1 MFKKSHTDTQT
12 KATESDLDS
21 TDIDAILAKMNKST
35 DTNKD
40 ASKSQTTQST
50 DTNKDASQSADTNKD
65 SQKSAGNAQ
74 TNEQKDSKDAQIQ
87 DLTNTLK
94 MVQADFENYKKRAQK
109 ESQDFMKFANSSLI
123 KDILSVLDNFELALK
138 NENMTEQT
146 RKGFELIYAQLYE
159 ILEDNGLKV
168 IETKNQ
174 KFNPNLHEA
183 LMTEKNNDK
192 ENGMI
197 LEELQRGYFIGERVL
212 RHSKVKVNKR

>member
-109 ESQDFMKFANSSLI
+109 EAQDFMKFANSSLI
-123 KDILSVLDNFELALK
+123 KNILPVLDNFELIFI
-138 NENMTEQT
+138 NENLKDDVK
-146 RKGFELIYAQLYE
+146 KGLQLVYSQLFET
-159 ILEDNGLKV
+159 LEESGLKV

-174 KFNPNLHEA
+174 KFNPNFHEA
-183 LMTEKNNDK
+183 LLTEKNNDK

-197 LEELQRGYFIGERVL
+197 LEELQRGYLIGERVI
-212 RHSKVKVNKR
+212 RHSKVKVNKK